1 MEMAT
6 AHKSG
11 LSSLRGEVTV
21 LRKEVVV
28 NTSSLRVLIKKTN
41 DIAVSTDRLA
51 ASLITQR
58 HILLKVSTEL
68 ATAMARRQAPSGVAS
83 QQVTCGADG
92 SRTAPAVAVTAPAPI
107 STEEE
112 ENQEA
117 RWVLD
122 LKRDLDVWLLRTFLN
137 ATCTAD
143 IWVST
148 TDVNLFLREWVVRRF
163 QLSPREAVRMLEK
176 RWRLPV
182 RPKRRASLRAAPAG
196 AAATAASPGTSSAR
210 ARAVSSSK
218 DWTPAY
224 RYLHRGISH
233 LYQRVGAKAVSAF
246 ASHVNEKLSKGT
258 LRRLR
263 GTKTK
268 YEVFFDRRDS
278 NKLLQNNFFL
288 TNNTCRHGLVRALAA
303 VFSFYNVVDRF
314 SESGETRDDP
324 RVVACRLGYFAL
336 VSTKV
341 RAHLRTRAAANHRG
355 ADEQVNEEAVGNDD
369 EGEECNDQGGQG
381 GGNEESDGDDVGMRA
396 AGNFATSEPLN
407 GGHRPEW
414 EAELPIVDGI
424 LRPQG
429 AYAVNGFRVT
439 DALDATRLDTT
450 RPPPTP
456 ARPLAGAPH
465 AAAAGT
471 GDTGA
476 SGTMA
481 ENAAAGGL
489 AGAADGQRVGAPP
502 PLDESDADVWLSGE
516 DEEDPPRQT
525 RRTNVEAREAAS
537 RRAAARVLME
547 SSD

>member
-176 RWRLPV
+176 RWPT
-182 RPKRRASLRAAPAG
+182 G
-196 AAATAASPGTSSAR
+196 
-210 ARAVSSSK
+210 
-218 DWTPAY
+218 
-224 RYLHRGISH
+224 
-233 LYQRVGAKAVSAF
+233 
-246 ASHVNEKLSKGT
+246 
-258 LRRLR
+258 
-263 GTKTK
+263 
-268 YEVFFDRRDS
+268 
-278 NKLLQNNFFL
+278 
-288 TNNTCRHGLVRALAA
+288 
-303 VFSFYNVVDRF
+303 
-314 SESGETRDDP
+314 
-324 RVVACRLGYFAL
+324 
-336 VSTKV
+336 
-341 RAHLRTRAAANHRG
+341 
-355 ADEQVNEEAVGNDD
+355 
-369 EGEECNDQGGQG
+369 
-381 GGNEESDGDDVGMRA
+381 
-396 AGNFATSEPLN
+396 
-407 GGHRPEW
+407 
-414 EAELPIVDGI
+414 
-424 LRPQG
+424 
-429 AYAVNGFRVT
+429 
-439 DALDATRLDTT
+439 
-450 RPPPTP
+450 PP
-456 ARPLAGAPH
+456 
-465 AAAAGT
+465 
-471 GDTGA
+471 
-476 SGTMA
+476 
-481 ENAAAGGL
+481 
-489 AGAADGQRVGAPP
+489 
-502 PLDESDADVWLSGE
+502 
-516 DEEDPPRQT
+516 
-525 RRTNVEAREAAS
+525 EAAS
-537 RRAAARVLME
+537 ISTSRTGWCRGDSGKPGYKQRPSAGRLF
-547 SSD
+547 